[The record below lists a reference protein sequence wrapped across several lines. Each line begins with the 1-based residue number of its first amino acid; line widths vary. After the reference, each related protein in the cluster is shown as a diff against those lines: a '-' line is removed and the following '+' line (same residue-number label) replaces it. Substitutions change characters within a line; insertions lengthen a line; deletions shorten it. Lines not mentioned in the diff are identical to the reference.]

1 MKKQVDIVKVKLS
14 DLKFHQLTKDRWNDF
29 EILFG
34 DRGACGGCWC
44 MWWRLNRSQFNNQKG
59 EGNKKAMKKLVSSGE
74 MPGIIAYHDGIPIGW
89 CALSQRDSYPVLEKS
104 RVLKRVDDEKVWSIV
119 CFFIHKKYRRQG
131 ITVELIKAALKY
143 ARTHG
148 AKIVEAYPIDPKSGA
163 SPDVFV
169 YTGLKSAFVKAGFAE
184 IARRSATS
192 PIMRYYLKK
201 NKE

>member
-1 MKKQVDIVKVKLS
+1 MKQQVDIVKVKLS
-14 DLKFHQLTKDRWNDF
+14 GLEFHPLTKKHWRDF

-34 DRGACGGCWC
+34 ERGACGGCWC

-89 CALSQRDSYPVLEKS
+89 CALSERDSYPVLEKS

-143 ARTHG
+143 ARTQS
-148 AKIVEAYPIDPKSGA
+148 AKIVEAYPNDPKSGA

-169 YTGLKSAFVKAGFAE
+169 YTGLKSAFEKAGFAE

-201 NKE
+201 NKR